1 MAADSKLRDRVW
13 VVLATKRELAERV
26 DALVDL
32 INDEKSKSYGIG
44 YHDGGRKTSPF
55 IGHS

>member
-1 MAADSKLRDRVW
+1 MPELRDRVW

-32 INDEKSKSYGIG
+32 INEEKAKSYGIG
-44 YHDGGRKTSPF
+44 FQDGQRRSPF
-55 IGHS
+55 IAHH